1 MKNKPML
8 KINLYLR
15 ESQIKDLKRI
25 SEELDVPYTQL
36 VRTIIDRYLKG
47 RKKRRTKDEEENESL
62 RSRTSST

>member
-1 MKNKPML
+1 MKKQPML

-25 SEELDVPYTQL
+25 SGELDVPYTQL

-47 RKKRRTKDEEENESL
+47 RKKRKNAEPEI
-62 RSRTSST
+62 

>member
-47 RKKRRTKDEEENESL
+47 RKKRKNAEPEI
-62 RSRTSST
+62 

>member
-1 MKNKPML
+1 ML